1 MAKKK
6 RNINFWERLDW
17 VTILLFF
24 TLIILGWINIYAA
37 VYNDEHQSIFDISQK
52 YGKQLLFIFGT
63 FIIITVIFL
72 IDSNIYP
79 ALAYIIY
86 LVTISALIGVL
97 LFGDA
102 SHGAKS
108 WFDLGLFKIQP
119 AEFAKFATALAVA
132 NFMSKQNF
140 KMTNITNLIFIVGI
154 LILPMVLILLQPD
167 TGSAIIYV
175 AFIFVLYREGLSG
188 IFLWLILL
196 IIILFVFSLLINI
209 SYIFIA
215 LLILSII
222 IFYLS
227 RKNLKETALAIVII
241 LSTFALL
248 YFANVLIGNIFNL
261 ALIIFV
267 STIISSI
274 IFIIYIFKKRFYNAF
289 IIVAILISSLIFT
302 YSVDYV
308 YNNIL
313 QTHHR
318 TRINVLL
325 NIEDDPRGIGYNVNQ
340 SKIAIGS
347 GGFTG
352 KGFLQGTQTK
362 YNFVPEQDTDFI
374 FCTVGEEWG
383 FLGTTLIIAL
393 FITLL
398 LRLIFLAERQRS
410 SFSRIYGYGVIAL
423 LFFHFM
429 VNIGMA
435 IGLLPVIG
443 IPLPFFSYGGSSLWS
458 FTILI
463 FIFLKLD
470 TSREE
475 LF

>member
-6 RNINFWERLDW
+6 RNINFWQRLDW
-17 VTILLFF
+17 LTILLFF
-24 TLIILGWINIYAA
+24 TLIILGWLNIYAA
-37 VYNDEHQSIFDISQK
+37 VYNEEHQSIFDISQK
-52 YGKQLLFIFGT
+52 YGKQLLFILGI
-63 FIIITVIFL
+63 FIIIVIIFL

-79 ALAYIIY
+79 SLAYIIY
-86 LVTISALIGVL
+86 FITISALIGVL

-119 AEFAKFATALAVA
+119 SEFAKFATALGVA

-140 KMTNITNLIFIVGI
+140 KMTNILNLFFVASI
-154 LILPMVLILLQPD
+154 LLLPMVLILLQPD
-167 TGSAIIYV
+167 AGSAIIYV

-188 IFLWLILL
+188 VFLWLILIL
-196 IIILFVFSLLINI
+196 VILFVLALLINI

-215 LLILSII
+215 LPILALI
-222 IFYLS
+222 IFYMS
-227 RKNLKETALAIVII
+227 RKNIKETGFALIII

-248 YFANVLIGNIFNL
+248 FFINVFIGNIFSL
-261 ALIIFV
+261 SLIIFV
-267 STIISSI
+267 ATIISSI
-274 IFIIYIFKKRFYNAF
+274 GFVIYIFKKRIYNAI
-289 IIVAILISSLIFT
+289 IIVAILISSLIYT

-308 YNNIL
+308 YNTFL
-313 QTHHR
+313 QDHHR
-318 TRINVLL
+318 TRLNVLL
-325 NIEDDPRGIGYNVNQ
+325 GLEDDPRGIGYNVNQ

-347 GGFTG
+347 GGFAG
-352 KGFLQGTQTK
+352 KGFLKGTQTK

-383 FLGTTLIIAL
+383 FVGSTVIVIL
-393 FITLL
+393 FITLI

-410 SFSRIYGYGVIAL
+410 DFSRIYGYGVISL

-429 VNIGMA
+429 VNIGMT

-470 TSREE
+470 TSRDE